1 VKKKDIRDIIKKRG
15 YSVGSWISTDS
26 TDIAEILS
34 NCGFDWMVV
43 DLEHSSTSINKAIEM
58 VRVIDL
64 SGINPLVRLTSND
77 ANLIKRVMDGGSSGI
92 VVPNVKNEQEAQYA
106 VNATRYGPFGNRGVG
121 LARAQGY
128 GNKFKEYLEWQKK
141 YPIVIVQIE
150 DIEAID
156 NLEKI
161 FDIPE
166 VDGFIIGPYDL
177 SCSMGI
183 PGEFENKDFIKT
195 IKYILNK
202 GKNKN
207 CYPGIHIVEPDEKL
221 LSKSIK
227 DGYQLIAYS
236 VDIRMIDFVAR
247 KALKNIQK

>member
-1 VKKKDIRDIIKKRG
+1 M
-15 YSVGSWISTDS
+15 
-26 TDIAEILS
+26 A
-34 NCGFDWMVV
+34 
-43 DLEHSSTSINKAIEM
+43 
-58 VRVIDL
+58 
-64 SGINPLVRLTSND
+64 
-77 ANLIKRVMDGGSSGI
+77 
-92 VVPNVKNEQEAQYA
+92 
-106 VNATRYGPFGNRGVG
+106 
-121 LARAQGY
+121 
-128 GNKFKEYLEWQKK
+128 KK

-183 PGEFENKDFIKT
+183 PGEFENKDFK
-195 IKYILNK
+195 KQLNIFSNR
-202 GKNKN
+202 KNKN
-207 CYPGIHIVEPDEKL
+207 CYPGMHIVEPDEKL
-221 LSKSIK
+221 LIKSIK

-247 KALKNIQK
+247 KASKIFKSEIHSNHTFSNGIEKIQW